1 MTLAT
6 AIVIIETLAT
16 FSPPP
21 VAIVPD
27 KMSGFYIACPNGI
40 YHYEDDT
47 LAQNTSRADNEM
59 LSGITDIAFSGQ
71 WLYVAVPMKN
81 TIYQYD
87 RFLRLRGKID
97 TGMFYPQQIAVYS
110 DGSICAFDEMRQ
122 KIIEY
127 SSVGDPVED
136 FKIISKSSL
145 KNPVLIGIA
154 NWKDFIH
161 CIADEND
168 SNSNLSQQIVSVET
182 PIVWSS
188 SSKYIA
194 AGVERDVSFGISN
207 DIENIYLS
215 DRDIAYFLSSGEMV
229 ICGQP
234 PIEWTLPTPS
244 QIVIEKIA
252 KKYTIYCIIEDKIV
266 EVVVKWE

>member
-71 WLYVAVPMKN
+71 WLYVAV
-81 TIYQYD
+81 
-87 RFLRLRGKID
+87 
-97 TGMFYPQQIAVYS
+97 
-110 DGSICAFDEMRQ
+110 
-122 KIIEY
+122 
-127 SSVGDPVED
+127 
-136 FKIISKSSL
+136 
-145 KNPVLIGIA
+145 
-154 NWKDFIH
+154 
-161 CIADEND
+161 
-168 SNSNLSQQIVSVET
+168 LSQQIVSVET

-252 KKYTIYCIIEDKIV
+252 KNYTIYCIIENKIV